1 MVGGLWLQNYAAWRR
16 ILLQESFPLV
26 QAILSI
32 MNAIMTASA
41 YHASSL
47 ARGRDTKGGGWT
59 CWAGKES
66 WTSGGEWH
74 QDSKTQIN
82 QNQNSLLQ
90 PMRFV
95 NRRIYM
101 IPSIC
106 SEICWFSRYYNNLL
120 FIWCYDVCMM
130 QLPSRW
136 QFDPKHS
143 NSSFALGPWLHVELP
158 VHMNFL
164 FWT

>member
-74 QDSKTQIN
+74 QDSKTQLN

-106 SEICWFSRYYNNLL
+106 SEICWFSRYYNNNNNNNWLCLL
-120 FIWCYDVCMM
+120 HDFCIPNTGNPPQVGRRFSS
-130 QLPSRW
+130 PSKLLV
-136 QFDPKHS
+136 FGFGLVHS
-143 NSSFALGPWLHVELP
+143 
-158 VHMNFL
+158 
-164 FWT
+164 

>member
-1 MVGGLWLQNYAAWRR
+1 MCSAVELQLCFWR
-16 ILLQESFPLV
+16 LV
-26 QAILSI
+26 
-32 MNAIMTASA
+32 
-41 YHASSL
+41 
-47 ARGRDTKGGGWT
+47 RGRDTRGGGWT

-106 SEICWFSRYYNNLL
+106 SEICWFSRYYNYNYNWGEGLQLVEHAAGHGPAPTAPGLVRIENLPL
-120 FIWCYDVCMM
+120 PRRLKVCGWR
-130 QLPSRW
+130 LVRSTI
-136 QFDPKHS
+136 
-143 NSSFALGPWLHVELP
+143 G
-158 VHMNFL
+158 NFWAQSECL
-164 FWT
+164 VGLRLQWFGVIIH